1 LTGSETPAPHRQ
13 FRADRGD
20 AGERLDLVLLRHLAD
35 IPGISRTKIQEWVD
49 AGHVQVAG
57 RLVLRA
63 SARVKVGDL
72 VETVLPPPPPPPPT
86 LIAQEMP
93 LAVVYED
100 EHLLVVDKPAGLVVH
115 PAVGHRDGTLLNAL
129 LWRSKEW
136 GGSAERPGLVHR
148 LDKDTS
154 GLLMVARTDAA
165 HAGLARAM
173 KSRAIEKEYLAVVY
187 GRTPVQKGKV
197 ELGILRDP
205 KDRKRMTSSRTEG
218 RPSTTLYERLAESS
232 GDRTGLSAVRCLL
245 LTGRTHQIRVHM
257 KAIHLPI
264 VGDPT
269 YGSPRWKGIQDE
281 RLAAICR
288 DFPRQALHAR
298 RLALKHPVTGAPME
312 LIAPVP
318 ADIASLLDAAGLE
331 LPGVR

>member
-1 LTGSETPAPHRQ
+1 MTGSEAPAPRRQ

-136 GGSAERPGLVHR
+136 GGSADRPGLVHR

-187 GRTPVQKGKV
+187 GRTTVQKGKV

-218 RPSTTLYERLAESS
+218 RPSITLYEVLRDCGHFARSS
-232 GDRTGLSAVRCLL
+232 IRIVAGQRRQGKSAS
-245 LTGRTHQIRVHM
+245 T
-257 KAIHLPI
+257 KLPF
-264 VGDPT
+264 VQ
-269 YGSPRWKGIQDE
+269 RN
-281 RLAAICR
+281 
-288 DFPRQALHAR
+288 
-298 RLALKHPVTGAPME
+298 M
-312 LIAPVP
+312 
-318 ADIASLLDAAGLE
+318 
-331 LPGVR
+331 